1 MAMEFGKLNF
11 AVGFNRTSA
20 FPLDAN
26 SYFESYA
33 AAAAAVKGAAE
44 VGSSD
49 SAYYLGQLIIVN
61 DKTEDASKG
70 IGLYQITG
78 VAGSATLTPF
88 GKATTADELGQQ
100 VTALQGQVTEI
111 NGKLILADATHD
123 GFMSKEGFIKL
134 RDIAE
139 GAQVNV
145 IETVKVNGEALTPA
159 DKAVNIDL
167 GAYATTEA
175 VKAGYVAKVEGKGL
189 STNDYDAAAK
199 AIVDGIEG
207 KVEAVDAKF
216 GNYYNKQEVEEKIAG
231 KKTAYVFINKAD
243 PLFVQA
249 YGKKGSF
256 VVGDNIYFTDKK
268 VNDMWVSAVLETAG
282 TFEGKEGAA
291 ACYYTFENLEVD
303 HPDLSGY
310 ATSESVTKAVAAEA
324 KLREDA
330 DGVLDGKIATK
341 ADATAL
347 ETEKG
352 RINAIEGDYLK
363 AADKTELETA
373 IGLKADSTAL
383 DTEKGRI
390 TALEGKVGTAGEGQ
404 TGTLFEL
411 IAGEASVRKTED
423 DKLAGRI
430 TTLEN
435 AKVKVDDTTIQRAED
450 GTLSVKA
457 VPQTLITGLGGTL
470 LEVLGNKVEKVEGSR
485 LMTED
490 EGTKL
495 AGIAAGAEVNVID
508 SITFNG
514 VAAAPEDSIGNIANK
529 VLNLGELAKLN
540 KVDKAHADKTLI
552 DYIDNS
558 CAIKTV
564 NTDQFTLSAEKKLDL
579 KQVTVDL
586 LANKENVT
594 LVLDGGEAA

>member
-33 AAAAAVKGAAE
+33 AAAAAVRGAAE
-44 VGSSD
+44 VGSAD
-49 SAYYLGQLIIVN
+49 SAYYLGQLIIIN

-78 VAGSATLTPF
+78 VAGNATLTPF

-100 VTALQGQVTEI
+100 VTALQGQITTI
-111 NGKLILADATHD
+111 NGKLILADETHD
-123 GFMSKEGFIKL
+123 GFLSKEGFKKL
-134 RDIAE
+134 KGIAE

-145 IETVKVNGEALTPA
+145 IETVKVNGQALTPT
-159 DKAVNIDL
+159 DKAVNVDL
-167 GAYATTEA
+167 SDYATTEA
-175 VKAGYVAKVEGKGL
+175 VAAGYVAKEPGKGL
-189 STNDYDAAAK
+189 STNDYDATAK
-199 AIVDGIEG
+199 GIVDGITA

-216 GNYYNKQEVEEKIAG
+216 GNYYNKQEVEDKIAG
-231 KKTAYVFINKAD
+231 KKTAYVFVNKTD

-310 ATSESVTKAVAAEA
+310 ATLDELTKEINAESRNRIDTDNA
-324 KLREDA
+324 
-330 DGVLDGKIATK
+330 LDGKIALK

-347 ETEKG
+347 TAAEG
-352 RINAIEGDYLK
+352 RIAAIEHDYLK
-363 AADKTELETA
+363 GKDKTALENA
-373 IGLKADSTAL
+373 IALKADNSAL
-383 DTEKGRI
+383 QTTNLAVE
-390 TALEGKVGTAGEGQ
+390 ALEGKVGTAGTGQ

-411 IAGEASVRKTED
+411 VAGEASTRKSED
-423 DKLAGRI
+423 DKLAARI

-435 AKVKVDDTTIQRAED
+435 AKVAVDDTTIQRAEN

-470 LEVLGNKVEKVEGSR
+470 LEVLGTKVDKVEGSR
-485 LMTED
+485 LMTEE

-508 SITFNG
+508 RVTFNG
-514 VAAAPEDSIGNIANK
+514 VAAPEGTVANK
-529 VLNLGELAKLN
+529 VLNLGELAQLN
-540 KVDKAHADKTLI
+540 KVDKDHADQTLL

-564 NTDQFTLSAEKKLDL
+564 NTDQFTLGADKKLGL

>member
-33 AAAAAVKGAAE
+33 AAAAAVRGAAE
-44 VGSSD
+44 VGSAD
-49 SAYYLGQLIIVN
+49 SAYYLGQLIIIN

-100 VTALQGQVTEI
+100 VTALQGQITTI
-111 NGKLILADATHD
+111 NGKLILADETHD
-123 GFMSKEGFIKL
+123 GFLSKEGFKKL
-134 RDIAE
+134 NGIAA

-145 IETVKVNGEALTPA
+145 IETVKVNGAALVPT

-167 GAYATTEA
+167 GDYATTEA
-175 VKAGYVAKVEGKGL
+175 VAAGYVAKEAGKGL
-189 STNDYDAAAK
+189 STNDYDATAK
-199 AIVDGIEG
+199 GIVDGITA

-216 GNYYNKQEVEEKIAG
+216 GNYYNKQEVEDKIAG
-231 KKTAYVFINKAD
+231 KKTAYVFVNKTD

-256 VVGDNIYFTDKK
+256 VVGDNIYFTEKK

-310 ATSESVTKAVAAEA
+310 ATLDELTREINAET
-324 KLREDA
+324 RNRIDA
-330 DGVLDGKIATK
+330 DNALDGKIALK

-347 ETEKG
+347 TAAEG
-352 RINAIEGDYLK
+352 RITAIEGDYLK
-363 AADKTELETA
+363 GKDKTALENA
-373 IGLKADSTAL
+373 ITLKADNSAL
-383 DTEKGRI
+383 QTTNLAVE
-390 TALEGKVGTAGEGQ
+390 ALEGKVGTAGAGQ

-411 IAGEASVRKTED
+411 VAGEASTRKSED
-423 DKLAGRI
+423 DKLAARI

-435 AKVKVDDTTIQRAED
+435 AKVAVDDTTIQRAEN

-470 LEVLGNKVEKVEGSR
+470 LEVLDTKVDKVEGSR
-485 LMTED
+485 LMTEE

-508 SITFNG
+508 RVTFNG
-514 VAAAPEDSIGNIANK
+514 VAAPEDTVANK
-529 VLNLGELAKLN
+529 VLNLGELAQLN
-540 KVDKAHADKTLI
+540 KVDKDHADQTLL

-564 NTDQFTLSAEKKLDL
+564 NTDQFTLGADKKLGL

>member
-49 SAYYLGQLIIVN
+49 SAYYLGQLIIIN
-61 DKTEDASKG
+61 DKTEDANKG

-100 VTALQGQVTEI
+100 VSALQSQVTEI

-123 GFMSKEGFIKL
+123 GFISKSDFTKL
-134 RDIAE
+134 QGVAQ
-139 GAQVNV
+139 GAQANV
-145 IETVKVNGEALTPA
+145 IESVKVNGQALTPVN
-159 DKAVNIDL
+159 KAVNIDL
-167 GAYATTEA
+167 SAYAKTKD
-175 VKAGYVAKVEGKGL
+175 VQAGYVAKVEGKGL
-189 STNDYDAAAK
+189 STNDYDATAK
-199 AIVDGIEG
+199 GIVDGITA

-216 GNYYNKQEVEEKIAG
+216 DNYYNKQQVEDKIAG
-231 KKTAYVFINKAD
+231 KKTAYVFTNKTD

-268 VNDMWVSAVLETAG
+268 VSDMWVSAVLETAG

-291 ACYYTFENLEVD
+291 ACYYTFANLEVE

-310 ATSESVTKAVAAEA
+310 ATLNELTKEINAEA
-324 KLREDA
+324 RNRIDA
-330 DGVLDGKIATK
+330 DNALEGKVALK

-347 ETEKG
+347 TNAEG
-352 RINAIEGDYLK
+352 RIAAIERDYLK
-363 AADKTELETA
+363 AKDKTALESA
-373 IGLKADSTAL
+373 IALKADNSAL
-383 DTEKGRI
+383 QTTNLAVE
-390 TALEGKVGTAGEGQ
+390 ALQGKVGTAGEGQ

-411 IAGEASVRKTED
+411 VAGEATARKAAD
-423 DKLAGRI
+423 DGLAARVA
-430 TTLEN
+430 TLEG
-435 AKVKVDDTTIQRAED
+435 AKVKVDDTTIQRD
-450 GTLSVKA
+450 SNDVISVKA
-457 VPQTLITGLGGTL
+457 VPQEKVTGLVAAL
-470 LEVLGNKVEKVEGSR
+470 DSKVDKVEGSR

-495 AGIAAGAEVNVID
+495 ASIAAGAQVNVIERVQ
-508 SITFNG
+508 FNG
-514 VAAAPEDSIGNIANK
+514 VAAPEGTVTNK
-529 VLNLGELAKLN
+529 VLNLGELAALN
-540 KVDKAHADKTLI
+540 KVDKAHTDQTLL
-552 DYIDNS
+552 DYIDNI

-564 NTDQFTLSAEKKLDL
+564 NTDQFTLGADKKLGL

-586 LANKENVT
+586 LANKQGTT
-594 LVLDGGEAA
+594 LILDGGEAA

>member
-33 AAAAAVKGAAE
+33 AAAAAVRGAAE
-44 VGSSD
+44 VGSAD
-49 SAYYLGQLIIVN
+49 SAYYLGQLIIIN

-78 VAGSATLTPF
+78 IAGNATLTPF

-100 VTALQGQVTEI
+100 VTALQGQITTI
-111 NGKLILADATHD
+111 NGKLILADETHD
-123 GFMSKEGFIKL
+123 GFLSKEGFKKL
-134 RDIAE
+134 KGIAA

-145 IETVKVNGEALTPA
+145 IETVKVNGQALTPT

-167 GAYATTEA
+167 GDYAKTA
-175 VKAGYVAKVEGKGL
+175 DVAAGYVAKEAGKGL
-189 STNDYDAAAK
+189 STNDYDATAK
-199 AIVDGIEG
+199 GIVDGITA

-216 GNYYNKQEVEEKIAG
+216 GNYYNKQEVEDKIAG
-231 KKTAYVFINKAD
+231 KKTAYVFVNKTD

-256 VVGDNIYFTDKK
+256 VVGDNIYFTEKK

-310 ATSESVTKAVAAEA
+310 ATLDELTKEINAES
-324 KLREDA
+324 RNRIDA
-330 DGVLDGKIATK
+330 DNALDGKIALK
-341 ADATAL
+341 ADTTALTAAEGRIAAIEHDYLKGKDKTAL
-347 ETEKG
+347 ES
-352 RINAIEGDYLK
+352 AI
-363 AADKTELETA
+363 A
-373 IGLKADSTAL
+373 LKADNSAL
-383 DTEKGRI
+383 QTTNLAVE
-390 TALEGKVGTAGEGQ
+390 ALEGKVGTAGAGQ

-411 IAGEASVRKTED
+411 VAGEASTRKSED
-423 DKLAGRI
+423 DKLAARI

-435 AKVKVDDTTIQRAED
+435 AKVAVDDTTIQRAEN

-470 LEVLGNKVEKVEGSR
+470 LEVLGSKVDKVEGSR
-485 LMTED
+485 LMTEE

-508 SITFNG
+508 RVTFNG
-514 VAAAPEDSIGNIANK
+514 VAAPEGTVANK
-529 VLNLGELAKLN
+529 VLNLGELAQLN
-540 KVDKAHADKTLI
+540 KVDKAHTDQTLL

-564 NTDQFTLSAEKKLDL
+564 NTDQFTLGADKKLGL

>member
-33 AAAAAVKGAAE
+33 AAEAAVRGAAE

-49 SAYYLGQLIIVN
+49 SAYYLGQLIIIN
-61 DKTEDASKG
+61 DKTADASKG

-88 GKATTADELGQQ
+88 GRATTADELGQQ
-100 VTALQGQVTEI
+100 VTALQGQITTI
-111 NGKLILADATHD
+111 NGKLILADETHD
-123 GFMSKEGFIKL
+123 GFLSKEGFKKL
-134 RDIAE
+134 KGIAA

-145 IETVKVNGEALTPA
+145 IETVKVNGQALTPT
-159 DKAVNIDL
+159 DKAVNVDL
-167 GAYATTEA
+167 SKYATTAA
-175 VKAGYVAKVEGKGL
+175 VAAGYVAKEAGKGL
-189 STNDYDAAAK
+189 STNDYDATAK
-199 AIVDGIEG
+199 GIVDGITA

-216 GNYYNKQEVEEKIAG
+216 GNYYNKQEVEDKIAG
-231 KKTAYVFINKAD
+231 KKTAYVFTNKTD

-291 ACYYTFENLEVD
+291 TCYYTFANLEVD

-310 ATSESVTKAVAAEA
+310 ATLDELTTEINAE
-324 KLREDA
+324 KRNRIDA
-330 DGVLDGKIATK
+330 DNALEGKVALK

-347 ETEKG
+347 TAAEG
-352 RINAIEGDYLK
+352 RIAVIEGDYLK
-363 AADKTELETA
+363 AADKTALQNA
-373 IGLKADSTAL
+373 IALKADNSAL
-383 DTEKGRI
+383 QTTNLAVE
-390 TALEGKVGTAGEGQ
+390 ALEGKVGTAGAGQ

-411 IAGEASVRKTED
+411 VAGEASTRKSED
-423 DKLAGRI
+423 DKLAARI
-430 TTLEN
+430 TTLEG
-435 AKVKVDDTTIQRAED
+435 AKVKVDDITIRRD
-450 GTLSVKA
+450 SNDVISVKA
-457 VPQTLITGLGGTL
+457 VPQGLITGLGSGTL
-470 LEVLGNKVEKVEGSR
+470 LDALDLKVDKVEGSR
-485 LMTED
+485 LMTDD

-508 SITFNG
+508 SVTFNG
-514 VAAAPEDSIGNIANK
+514 VAAPEGTVANK
-529 VLNLGELAKLN
+529 VLNLGNLAQLN
-540 KVDKAHADKTLI
+540 KVDKAHADQTLI

-564 NTDQFTLSAEKKLDL
+564 NTDQFTLGADKKLGL

>member
-49 SAYYLGQLIIVN
+49 SAYYLGQLIIIN
-61 DKTEDASKG
+61 DKTEDANKG

-78 VAGSATLTPF
+78 VAGAATLTPF

-100 VTALQGQVTEI
+100 VSALQSQVTEI
-111 NGKLILADATHD
+111 NGKLILADAAHD
-123 GFMSKEGFIKL
+123 GFISKGDFTKL
-134 RDIAE
+134 QSVAQ
-139 GAQVNV
+139 GAQANV
-145 IETVKVNGEALTPA
+145 IESVKVNGQALTPVN
-159 DKAVNIDL
+159 KAVNIDL
-167 GAYATTEA
+167 SAYAKSKD
-175 VKAGYVAKVEGKGL
+175 VQAGYVAKVEGKGL
-189 STNDYDAAAK
+189 STNDYDATAK
-199 AIVDGIEG
+199 GIVDGITA

-216 GNYYNKQEVEEKIAG
+216 DNYYNKQQVEDKIAG
-231 KKTAYVFINKAD
+231 KKTAYVFTNKTD

-291 ACYYTFENLEVD
+291 ACYYTFANLEVD

-310 ATSESVTKAVAAEA
+310 ATLDELTKEINAE
-324 KLREDA
+324 KRSRIDA
-330 DGVLDGKIATK
+330 DNALEDKVALK
-341 ADATAL
+341 ADASAL
-347 ETEKG
+347 NAAEK
-352 RINAIEGDYLK
+352 RIAVIEKDYLK
-363 AADKTELETA
+363 TADKTDLESA
-373 IGLKADSTAL
+373 IALKADNSAL
-383 DTEKGRI
+383 QTTNLAVE
-390 TALEGKVGTAGEGQ
+390 ALEGKVGTAGEGQ

-411 IAGEASVRKTED
+411 IAGEATARKAAD
-423 DKLAGRI
+423 DGLAARVA
-430 TTLEN
+430 TLEG
-435 AKVKVDDTTIQRAED
+435 AKVKVDDTTIQRD
-450 GTLSVKA
+450 SNDIISVKA
-457 VPQTLITGLGGTL
+457 VPQEKVTGLVAAL
-470 LEVLGNKVEKVEGSR
+470 DSKVDKVEGSR

-495 AGIAAGAEVNVID
+495 AGIAAGAQVNVIERVQ
-508 SITFNG
+508 FNG
-514 VAAAPEDSIGNIANK
+514 VAAPEGTVTNK
-529 VLNLGELAKLN
+529 VLNLGELAGLN
-540 KVDKAHADKTLI
+540 KVDKAHADQTLL
-552 DYIDNS
+552 DYIDNI

-564 NTDQFTLSAEKKLDL
+564 NTDQFTLGADKKLGL

-586 LANKENVT
+586 LANKQGTT
-594 LVLDGGEAA
+594 LILDGGEAA

>member
-61 DKTEDASKG
+61 DKTEDANKG

-78 VAGSATLTPF
+78 IAGNATLTPF

-100 VTALQGQVTEI
+100 VTVLQGQVTEI

-123 GFMSKEGFIKL
+123 GFMSKEGFTKL
-134 RDIAE
+134 EGIAE

-167 GAYATTEA
+167 GAYATSEA
-175 VKAGYVAKVEGKGL
+175 VKTGYVAKVEGKGL

-216 GNYYNKQEVEEKIAG
+216 AGYYNKQEVEEKIAG

-303 HPDLSGY
+303 HLDLSGY
-310 ATSESVTKAVAAEA
+310 ATSESVTKAVAVEA

-330 DGVLDGKIATK
+330 DNALDGKIALK
-341 ADATAL
+341 ADASAL
-347 ETEKG
+347 EVEKG
-352 RINAIEGDYLK
+352 RIDVIEGDYLK
-363 AADKTELETA
+363 AADKTALEDA
-373 IGLKADSTAL
+373 IALKADKTAL

-411 IAGEASVRKTED
+411 VAGEVSARKAED

-435 AKVKVDDTTIQRAED
+435 AKVLVDDTTIQRAED
-450 GTLSVKA
+450 GTLSVKEIGQDK
-457 VPQTLITGLGGTL
+457 VTGLVAAL
-470 LEVLGNKVEKVEGSR
+470 DSKVEKVTGSR

-495 AGIAAGAEVNVID
+495 AGIAAGAEVNVIE
-508 SITFNG
+508 SVQFG
-514 VAAAPEDSIGNIANK
+514 GMAAPEGTIANK
-529 VLNLGELAKLN
+529 VLNLGALANLD
-540 KVDKAHADKTLI
+540 KVDKTHADQTLI

-564 NTDQFTLSAEKKLDL
+564 NTNQFTLSAEKKLGL

>member
-33 AAAAAVKGAAE
+33 AAEVAVRGAAE

-49 SAYYLGQLIIVN
+49 SAYYLGQLIIIN
-61 DKTEDASKG
+61 DKTADASKG

-100 VTALQGQVTEI
+100 VTALQGQITTI
-111 NGKLILADATHD
+111 NGKLILADETHD
-123 GFMSKEGFIKL
+123 GFLSKEGFKKL
-134 RDIAE
+134 KGIAE

-145 IETVKVNGEALTPA
+145 IETVKVNGQVLTPT

-175 VKAGYVAKVEGKGL
+175 VAASYVAKEEGKGL
-189 STNDYDAAAK
+189 STNDYDATAK
-199 AIVDGIEG
+199 GIVDGITA

-216 GNYYNKQEVEEKIAG
+216 GNYYNKQEVEDKIAG
-231 KKTAYVFINKAD
+231 KKTAYVFVNKAD

-256 VVGDNIYFTDKK
+256 IIGDNIYFTDKK

-303 HPDLSGY
+303 HPDLTGY
-310 ATSESVTKAVAAEA
+310 ATTESVTKAIAAEA

-330 DGVLDGKIATK
+330 DTALEGKVALK

-347 ETEKG
+347 TAAEG
-352 RINAIEGDYLK
+352 RIAVIEGDYLK
-363 AADKTELETA
+363 AADKTALQNA
-373 IGLKADSTAL
+373 IALKADNSAL
-383 DTEKGRI
+383 QTTNLAVE
-390 TALEGKVGTAGEGQ
+390 ALEGKVGTAGAGQ

-411 IAGEASVRKTED
+411 VAGEASTRKAED
-423 DKLAGRI
+423 DKLAARI

-435 AKVKVDDTTIQRAED
+435 AKVAVDDTTIQRAEN

-457 VPQTLITGLGGTL
+457 VPQNLITGLGGTL
-470 LEVLGNKVEKVEGSR
+470 LEVLGSKVDKVEGSR

-508 SITFNG
+508 SVTFNG
-514 VAAAPEDSIGNIANK
+514 VAAPEGTVANK

-540 KVDKAHADKTLI
+540 KVDKDHADQTLI

-564 NTDQFTLSAEKKLDL
+564 NTDQFTLSAEKKLGL

>member
-33 AAAAAVKGAAE
+33 AAATAVKGAAE

-49 SAYYLGQLIIVN
+49 SAYYLGQLIIIN
-61 DKTEDASKG
+61 DKTEDANKG

-100 VTALQGQVTEI
+100 VSALQSQVTEI
-111 NGKLILADATHD
+111 NGKLILADAAHD
-123 GFMSKEGFIKL
+123 GFISKGDFTKL
-134 RDIAE
+134 QGIAA
-139 GAQVNV
+139 GAQANV
-145 IETVKVNGEALTPA
+145 IESVKVNGQALTPVN
-159 DKAVNIDL
+159 KAVNIDL
-167 GAYATTEA
+167 SPYATSAA
-175 VKAGYVAKVEGKGL
+175 VQAGYVAKVEGKGL
-189 STNDYDAAAK
+189 STNDYDDTAK
-199 AIVDGIEG
+199 GIVDGITA

-216 GNYYNKQEVEEKIAG
+216 DNYYNKQQVEDKIAG
-231 KKTAYVFINKAD
+231 KKTAYVFTNKND

-268 VNDMWVSAVLETAG
+268 VSDMWVSAVLETAG

-291 ACYYTFENLEVD
+291 ACYYTFANLEVE

-310 ATSESVTKAVAAEA
+310 ATINELTREINAE
-324 KLREDA
+324 KRSRIDA
-330 DGVLDGKIATK
+330 DNALEGKVALK

-347 ETEKG
+347 TAAEG
-352 RINAIEGDYLK
+352 RIATIEKDYLK
-363 AADKTELETA
+363 NADKTALQDA
-373 IGLKADSTAL
+373 IALKADNSAL
-383 DTEKGRI
+383 QTTNLAVE
-390 TALEGKVGTAGEGQ
+390 ALKDKVGTAGEGQ

-411 IAGEASVRKTED
+411 VAGEASTRKSED
-423 DKLAGRI
+423 DKLAARI

-435 AKVKVDDTTIQRAED
+435 AKVAVDDTTIQRAEN

-470 LEVLGNKVEKVEGSR
+470 LEVLGTKVDKVEGSR
-485 LMTED
+485 LMTD
-490 EGTKL
+490 TEGTKL

-508 SITFNG
+508 RVTFNG
-514 VAAAPEDSIGNIANK
+514 VAAPEGTVANK
-529 VLNLGELAKLN
+529 VLNLGNLAQLN
-540 KVDKAHADKTLI
+540 KVDKAHADQTLI

-564 NTDQFTLSAEKKLDL
+564 NTDQFTLGADKKLGL

-586 LANKENVT
+586 LANKKDVT

>member
-49 SAYYLGQLIIVN
+49 SAYYLGQLIIIN
-61 DKTEDASKG
+61 DKTEDANKG

-100 VTALQGQVTEI
+100 VSALQSQVTEI
-111 NGKLILADATHD
+111 NGKLILADAAHD
-123 GFMSKEGFIKL
+123 GFISKSDFTKL
-134 RDIAE
+134 QGIAQ
-139 GAQVNV
+139 GAQANV
-145 IETVKVNGEALTPA
+145 IESVKVNGQALTPV

-167 GAYATTEA
+167 SAYAKSKD
-175 VKAGYVAKVEGKGL
+175 VQAGYVAKVEGKGL
-189 STNDYDAAAK
+189 STNDYDATAK
-199 AIVDGIEG
+199 GIVDGITA

-216 GNYYNKQEVEEKIAG
+216 DNYYNKQQVEDKIAG
-231 KKTAYVFINKAD
+231 KKTAYVFTNKTD

-291 ACYYTFENLEVD
+291 ACYYTFANLEVE

-310 ATSESVTKAVAAEA
+310 ATLNELTKEINAEA
-324 KLREDA
+324 RNRIDA
-330 DGVLDGKIATK
+330 DNALEGKVALK

-347 ETEKG
+347 TAAEK
-352 RINAIEGDYLK
+352 RIAVIEKDYLK
-363 AADKTELETA
+363 AKDKTALESA
-373 IGLKADSTAL
+373 IALKADNSAL
-383 DTEKGRI
+383 QTTNLAVE
-390 TALEGKVGTAGEGQ
+390 ALQGKVGTAGEGQ

-411 IAGEASVRKTED
+411 IAGEATARKAAD
-423 DKLAGRI
+423 DGLAARVA
-430 TTLEN
+430 TLEG
-435 AKVKVDDTTIQRAED
+435 AKVKVDDTTIQRD
-450 GTLSVKA
+450 SNDVISVKA
-457 VPQTLITGLGGTL
+457 VPQEKVTGLVAAL
-470 LEVLGNKVEKVEGSR
+470 DSKVDKVEGSR
-485 LMTED
+485 LMTEE

-495 AGIAAGAEVNVID
+495 AGIAAGAQVNVIERVQ
-508 SITFNG
+508 FNG
-514 VAAAPEDSIGNIANK
+514 VAAPEGTVTNK
-529 VLNLGELAKLN
+529 VLNLGELAGLN
-540 KVDKAHADKTLI
+540 KVDKAHADQTLL
-552 DYIDNS
+552 DYIDNI

-564 NTDQFTLSAEKKLDL
+564 NTDQFTLGADKKLGL

-586 LANKENVT
+586 LANKQGTT
-594 LVLDGGEAA
+594 LILDGGEAA

>member
-33 AAAAAVKGAAE
+33 AAEAAVRGAAE

-49 SAYYLGQLIIVN
+49 SAYYLGQLIIIN
-61 DKTEDASKG
+61 DKTADASKG

-100 VTALQGQVTEI
+100 VTALQGQITTI
-111 NGKLILADATHD
+111 NGKLILADETHD
-123 GFMSKEGFIKL
+123 GFLSKEGFKKL
-134 RDIAE
+134 KGIAA

-145 IETVKVNGEALTPA
+145 IETVKVNGQALTPT

-167 GAYATTEA
+167 GDYATTAA
-175 VKAGYVAKVEGKGL
+175 VAAGYVAKEAGKGL
-189 STNDYDAAAK
+189 STNDYDATAK
-199 AIVDGIEG
+199 GIVDGITA

-216 GNYYNKQEVEEKIAG
+216 GNYYNTQQVEDKIAG
-231 KKTAYVFINKAD
+231 KKTAYVFANKTD

-268 VNDMWVSAVLETAG
+268 VNDMWVAAVLETAG

-310 ATSESVTKAVAAEA
+310 ATLDELTTEINAE
-324 KLREDA
+324 KRSRIDA
-330 DGVLDGKIATK
+330 DNALEGKVALK

-347 ETEKG
+347 TAAEG
-352 RINAIEGDYLK
+352 RIAVIEGDYLK
-363 AADKTELETA
+363 AADKTALQNA
-373 IGLKADSTAL
+373 IALKADNSAL
-383 DTEKGRI
+383 QTTNLAVE
-390 TALEGKVGTAGEGQ
+390 ALEGKVGTAGEGQ

-411 IAGEASVRKTED
+411 VAGEASTRKAED
-423 DKLAGRI
+423 DKLAARV
-430 TTLEN
+430 TTLEG
-435 AKVKVDDTTIQRAED
+435 AKVKVDDITIRRD
-450 GTLSVKA
+450 SNDVISVKA
-457 VPQTLITGLGGTL
+457 VPQEKVTGLVAAL
-470 LEVLGNKVEKVEGSR
+470 DSKVDKVEGSR
-485 LMTED
+485 LMTEE

-495 AGIAAGAEVNVID
+495 AGIAAGAQVNVIERVQ
-508 SITFNG
+508 FNG
-514 VAAAPEDSIGNIANK
+514 VAAPEGTVVNK
-529 VLNLGELAKLN
+529 VLNLGELAGLN
-540 KVDKAHADKTLI
+540 KVDKAHADQTLL
-552 DYIDNS
+552 DYIDNI

-564 NTDQFTLSAEKKLDL
+564 NTDQFTLGADKKLSL

-586 LANKENVT
+586 LANKQGTT
-594 LVLDGGEAA
+594 LILDGGEAA

>member
-33 AAAAAVKGAAE
+33 AAEAAVRGAAE

-49 SAYYLGQLIIVN
+49 SAYYLGQLIIIN
-61 DKTEDASKG
+61 DKTADASKG

-100 VTALQGQVTEI
+100 VTALQGQITTI
-111 NGKLILADATHD
+111 NGKLILANETHD
-123 GFMSKEGFIKL
+123 GFLSKEGFKKL
-134 RDIAE
+134 KGIAA

-145 IETVKVNGEALTPA
+145 IETVKVNGQALTPT

-175 VKAGYVAKVEGKGL
+175 VAAGYVAKEAGKGL
-189 STNDYDAAAK
+189 STNDYDATAK
-199 AIVDGIEG
+199 GIVDGITA

-216 GNYYNKQEVEEKIAG
+216 GNYYNKQEVEDKIAG
-231 KKTAYVFINKAD
+231 KKTAYVFVNKAD

-310 ATSESVTKAVAAEA
+310 ATLDELTKEINAET
-324 KLREDA
+324 RNRIDA
-330 DGVLDGKIATK
+330 DNALDGKIALK

-347 ETEKG
+347 TAAEG
-352 RINAIEGDYLK
+352 RITAIEGDYLK
-363 AADKTELETA
+363 GKDKTALESA
-373 IGLKADSTAL
+373 IALKADNSAL
-383 DTEKGRI
+383 QTTNLAVE
-390 TALEGKVGTAGEGQ
+390 ALQGKVGTAGAGQ

-411 IAGEASVRKTED
+411 VAGEASTRKSED
-423 DKLAGRI
+423 DKLAARI

-435 AKVKVDDTTIQRAED
+435 AKVAVDDTTIQRAEN

-470 LEVLGNKVEKVEGSR
+470 LEVLGNKVDKVEGSR
-485 LMTED
+485 LMTEE

-508 SITFNG
+508 RVTFNG
-514 VAAAPEDSIGNIANK
+514 MAAPEGTVANK
-529 VLNLGELAKLN
+529 VLNLGELAQLN
-540 KVDKAHADKTLI
+540 KVGKANADQTLLN
-552 DYIDNS
+552 YIDNS

-564 NTDQFTLSAEKKLDL
+564 NTDQFTLGADKKLGL

>member
-33 AAAAAVKGAAE
+33 AAEAAVRGAAE

-49 SAYYLGQLIIVN
+49 SAYYLGQLIIIN
-61 DKTEDASKG
+61 DKTADASKG

-100 VTALQGQVTEI
+100 VTALQGQITTI
-111 NGKLILADATHD
+111 NGKLILANETHD
-123 GFMSKEGFIKL
+123 GFLSKEGFKKL
-134 RDIAE
+134 KGIAA

-145 IETVKVNGEALTPA
+145 IETVKVNGAALVPT

-175 VKAGYVAKVEGKGL
+175 VAAGYVAKEAGKGL
-189 STNDYDAAAK
+189 STNDYDATAK
-199 AIVDGIEG
+199 GIVDGITA

-216 GNYYNKQEVEEKIAG
+216 GNYYNKQEVEDKIAG
-231 KKTAYVFINKAD
+231 KKTAYVFVNKAD

-310 ATSESVTKAVAAEA
+310 ATLDELTKEINAET
-324 KLREDA
+324 RNRIDA
-330 DGVLDGKIATK
+330 DNALDGKIALK

-347 ETEKG
+347 TAAEG
-352 RINAIEGDYLK
+352 RITAIEGDYLK
-363 AADKTELETA
+363 GKDKTALESA
-373 IGLKADSTAL
+373 IALKADNSAL
-383 DTEKGRI
+383 QTTNLAVE
-390 TALEGKVGTAGEGQ
+390 ALQGKVGTAGAGQ

-411 IAGEASVRKTED
+411 VAGEASTRKSED
-423 DKLAGRI
+423 DKLAARI

-435 AKVKVDDTTIQRAED
+435 AKVAVDDTTIQRAEN

-470 LEVLGNKVEKVEGSR
+470 LEVLGNKVDKVEGSR
-485 LMTED
+485 LMTEE

-508 SITFNG
+508 RVTFNG
-514 VAAAPEDSIGNIANK
+514 MAAPEGTVANK
-529 VLNLGELAKLN
+529 VLNLGELAQLN
-540 KVDKAHADKTLI
+540 KVGKANADQTLL

-564 NTDQFTLSAEKKLDL
+564 NTDQFTLGADKKLGL

>member
-33 AAAAAVKGAAE
+33 AAEAAVRGAAE

-49 SAYYLGQLIIVN
+49 SAYYLGQLIIIN
-61 DKTEDASKG
+61 DKTADASKG

-100 VTALQGQVTEI
+100 VTALQGQITTI
-111 NGKLILADATHD
+111 NGKLILANETHD
-123 GFMSKEGFIKL
+123 GFLSKEGFKKL
-134 RDIAE
+134 KGIAA

-145 IETVKVNGEALTPA
+145 IETVKVNGAALVPT

-175 VKAGYVAKVEGKGL
+175 VAAGYVAKEAGKGL
-189 STNDYDAAAK
+189 STNDYDATAK
-199 AIVDGIEG
+199 GIVDGITA

-216 GNYYNKQEVEEKIAG
+216 GNYYNKQEVEDKIAG
-231 KKTAYVFINKAD
+231 KKTAYVFVNKAD

-310 ATSESVTKAVAAEA
+310 ATLDELTKEINAET
-324 KLREDA
+324 RNRIDA
-330 DGVLDGKIATK
+330 DNALDGKIALK

-347 ETEKG
+347 TAAEG
-352 RINAIEGDYLK
+352 RITAIEGDYLK
-363 AADKTELETA
+363 GKDKTALESA
-373 IGLKADSTAL
+373 IALKADNSAL
-383 DTEKGRI
+383 QTTNLAVE
-390 TALEGKVGTAGEGQ
+390 ALQGKVGTAGAGQ

-411 IAGEASVRKTED
+411 VAGEASTRKSED
-423 DKLAGRI
+423 DKLAARI

-435 AKVKVDDTTIQRAED
+435 AKVAVDDTTIQRAEN

-470 LEVLGNKVEKVEGSR
+470 LEVLGNKVDKVEGSR
-485 LMTED
+485 LMTEE

-508 SITFNG
+508 RVTFNG
-514 VAAAPEDSIGNIANK
+514 MAAPEDTVANK
-529 VLNLGELAKLN
+529 VLNLGELAQLN
-540 KVDKAHADKTLI
+540 KVGKANADQTLI

-564 NTDQFTLSAEKKLDL
+564 NTDQFTLGADKKLGL

>member
-49 SAYYLGQLIIVN
+49 SAYYLGQLIIIN
-61 DKTEDASKG
+61 DKTEDANKG

-78 VAGSATLTPF
+78 VAGAATLTPF

-100 VTALQGQVTEI
+100 VSALQSQVTEI
-111 NGKLILADATHD
+111 NGKLILADAAHD
-123 GFMSKEGFIKL
+123 GFISKSDFTKL
-134 RDIAE
+134 QGIAA
-139 GAQVNV
+139 GAQANV
-145 IETVKVNGEALTPA
+145 IESVKVNGQALTPVN
-159 DKAVNIDL
+159 KAVNIDL
-167 GAYATTEA
+167 SPYATSAA
-175 VKAGYVAKVEGKGL
+175 VQAGYVAKVEGKGL
-189 STNDYDAAAK
+189 STNDYDATAK
-199 AIVDGIEG
+199 GIVDGITA

-216 GNYYNKQEVEEKIAG
+216 DNYYNKQQVEDKIAG
-231 KKTAYVFINKAD
+231 KKTAYVFTNKND

-268 VNDMWVSAVLETAG
+268 VSDMWVSAVLETAG

-291 ACYYTFENLEVD
+291 ACYYTFANLEVE

-310 ATSESVTKAVAAEA
+310 ATLNELTREINAE
-324 KLREDA
+324 KRSRIDA
-330 DGVLDGKIATK
+330 DNALDDKVALK

-347 ETEKG
+347 NAAEK
-352 RINAIEGDYLK
+352 RIAVIEKDYLK
-363 AADKTELETA
+363 AADKTDLESA
-373 IGLKADSTAL
+373 IALKADNSAL
-383 DTEKGRI
+383 QTTNLAVE
-390 TALEGKVGTAGEGQ
+390 ALKDKVGTAGEGQ

-411 IAGEASVRKTED
+411 VAGEATARKAAD
-423 DKLAGRI
+423 DGLAARI
-430 TTLEN
+430 TTLEG
-435 AKVKVDDTTIQRAED
+435 AKVKVDDTTIQRD
-450 GTLSVKA
+450 SNDVISVKA
-457 VPQTLITGLGGTL
+457 VPQEKVTGLVAAL
-470 LEVLGNKVEKVEGSR
+470 DSKVDKVEGSR
-485 LMTED
+485 LMTEE

-495 AGIAAGAEVNVID
+495 AGIAAGAQVNVIERVQ
-508 SITFNG
+508 FNG
-514 VAAAPEDSIGNIANK
+514 VAAPEGTVTNK
-529 VLNLGELAKLN
+529 VLNLGELAGLN
-540 KVDKAHADKTLI
+540 KVDKAHADQTLL
-552 DYIDNS
+552 DYIDNI

-564 NTDQFTLSAEKKLDL
+564 NTDQFTLGADKKLGL

-586 LANKENVT
+586 LANKQGTT
-594 LVLDGGEAA
+594 LILDGGEAA

>member
-33 AAAAAVKGAAE
+33 AAEAAVRGAAE

-49 SAYYLGQLIIVN
+49 SAYYLGQLIIIN
-61 DKTEDASKG
+61 DKTADASKG

-100 VTALQGQVTEI
+100 VTALQGQITTI
-111 NGKLILADATHD
+111 NGKLILANETHD
-123 GFMSKEGFIKL
+123 GFLSKEGFKKL
-134 RDIAE
+134 KGIAA

-145 IETVKVNGEALTPA
+145 IETVKVNGAALVPT

-175 VKAGYVAKVEGKGL
+175 VAAHYVAKEAGKGL
-189 STNDYDAAAK
+189 STNDYDANAK
-199 AIVDGIEG
+199 GIVDGITA

-216 GNYYNKQEVEEKIAG
+216 GNYYNKQEVEDKIAG
-231 KKTAYVFINKAD
+231 KKTAYVFVNKAD

-310 ATSESVTKAVAAEA
+310 ATLDELTKEINAET
-324 KLREDA
+324 RNRIDA
-330 DGVLDGKIATK
+330 DNALDGKIALK

-347 ETEKG
+347 TAAEG
-352 RINAIEGDYLK
+352 RITAIEGDYLK
-363 AADKTELETA
+363 GKDKTALESA
-373 IGLKADSTAL
+373 IALKADNSAL
-383 DTEKGRI
+383 QTTNLAVE
-390 TALEGKVGTAGEGQ
+390 ALQGKVGTAGAGQ

-411 IAGEASVRKTED
+411 VAGEASTRKSED
-423 DKLAGRI
+423 DKLAARI

-435 AKVKVDDTTIQRAED
+435 AKVAVDDTTIQRAEN

-470 LEVLGNKVEKVEGSR
+470 LEVLGNKVDKVEGSR
-485 LMTED
+485 LMTEE

-508 SITFNG
+508 RVTFNG
-514 VAAAPEDSIGNIANK
+514 MAASEGTVANK

-540 KVDKAHADKTLI
+540 KVDKDHADQTLI
-552 DYIDNS
+552 NYIDNS

-564 NTDQFTLSAEKKLDL
+564 NTDQFTLGADKKLGL

>member
-33 AAAAAVKGAAE
+33 AAEAAVRGAAE

-49 SAYYLGQLIIVN
+49 SAYYLGQLIIIN

-100 VTALQGQVTEI
+100 VTALQGQITTI
-111 NGKLILADATHD
+111 NGKLILADETHD
-123 GFMSKEGFIKL
+123 GFLSKEGFKKL
-134 RDIAE
+134 KGIAA

-145 IETVKVNGEALTPA
+145 IETVKVNGAALTPT

-167 GAYATTEA
+167 GAYATTA
-175 VKAGYVAKVEGKGL
+175 DVAAGYVAKEAGKGL
-189 STNDYDAAAK
+189 STNDYDATAK
-199 AIVDGIEG
+199 GIVDGITA

-216 GNYYNKQEVEEKIAG
+216 GNYYNKQQVEDKIAG
-231 KKTAYVFINKAD
+231 KKTAYVFVNKAD

-256 VVGDNIYFTDKK
+256 VIGDNIYFTDKK

-310 ATSESVTKAVAAEA
+310 ATLDELTKEINAES
-324 KLREDA
+324 RNRIDA
-330 DGVLDGKIATK
+330 DNALEGKVALK

-347 ETEKG
+347 AAAEG
-352 RINAIEGDYLK
+352 RIAVIEGDYLK
-363 AADKTELETA
+363 AADKTALQNA
-373 IGLKADSTAL
+373 IALKADNSAL
-383 DTEKGRI
+383 QTTNLAVE
-390 TALEGKVGTAGEGQ
+390 ALEGKVGTAGAGQ

-411 IAGEASVRKTED
+411 VAGEASTRKSED
-423 DKLAGRI
+423 DKLAARI

-435 AKVKVDDTTIQRAED
+435 AKVAVDDTTIQRAEN

-470 LEVLGNKVEKVEGSR
+470 LEVLGSKVDKVEGSR
-485 LMTED
+485 LMTEE

-495 AGIAAGAEVNVID
+495 AGIAEGAEVNVID
-508 SITFNG
+508 RVTFNG
-514 VAAAPEDSIGNIANK
+514 VAAEEGTVANK

-540 KVDKAHADKTLI
+540 KVGKDHADQTLI

-564 NTDQFTLSAEKKLDL
+564 NTDQFTLSADKKLDL

-586 LANKENVT
+586 LANKKDVT

>member
-33 AAAAAVKGAAE
+33 AAEAAVRGAAE

-49 SAYYLGQLIIVN
+49 SAYYFGQLIIIN
-61 DKTEDASKG
+61 DKTADASKG

-100 VTALQGQVTEI
+100 VTALQGQITTI
-111 NGKLILADATHD
+111 NGKLILANETHD
-123 GFMSKEGFIKL
+123 GFLSKEGFKKL
-134 RDIAE
+134 KGIAE

-145 IETVKVNGEALTPA
+145 IETVKVNGAALTPT

-175 VKAGYVAKVEGKGL
+175 VAAHYVAKEAGKGL
-189 STNDYDAAAK
+189 STNDYDANAK
-199 AIVDGIEG
+199 GIVDGITA

-216 GNYYNKQEVEEKIAG
+216 GNYYNKQEVEDKIAG
-231 KKTAYVFINKAD
+231 KKTAYVFVNKTD

-256 VVGDNIYFTDKK
+256 VVGDNIYFTEKK

-310 ATSESVTKAVAAEA
+310 ATLDELTKEINAET
-324 KLREDA
+324 RNRIDA
-330 DGVLDGKIATK
+330 DNALDGKIALK

-347 ETEKG
+347 TAAEG
-352 RINAIEGDYLK
+352 RITAIEGDYLK
-363 AADKTELETA
+363 GKDKTALESA
-373 IGLKADSTAL
+373 IALKADNSAL
-383 DTEKGRI
+383 QTTNLAVE
-390 TALEGKVGTAGEGQ
+390 ALQGKVGTAGAGQ

-411 IAGEASVRKTED
+411 VAGEASTRKSED
-423 DKLAGRI
+423 DKLAARI

-435 AKVKVDDTTIQRAED
+435 AKVAVDDTTIQRAEN

-470 LEVLGNKVEKVEGSR
+470 LEVLGNKVDKVEGSR
-485 LMTED
+485 LMTEE

-508 SITFNG
+508 RVTFNG
-514 VAAAPEDSIGNIANK
+514 MAAPEGTVANK
-529 VLNLGELAKLN
+529 VLNLGELAQLN
-540 KVDKAHADKTLI
+540 KVGKANADQTLI

-564 NTDQFTLSAEKKLDL
+564 NTDQFTLGADKKLGL

>member
-33 AAAAAVKGAAE
+33 AAAAAVRGAAE

-49 SAYYLGQLIIVN
+49 SAYYLGQLIIIN
-61 DKTEDASKG
+61 DKTEDANKG

-78 VAGSATLTPF
+78 VAGAATLTPF

-100 VTALQGQVTEI
+100 VSALQSQVTEI
-111 NGKLILADATHD
+111 NGKLILADAAHD
-123 GFMSKEGFIKL
+123 GFISKGDFTKL
-134 RDIAE
+134 QGIAQ
-139 GAQVNV
+139 GAQANV
-145 IETVKVNGEALTPA
+145 IESVKVNGQALTPVN
-159 DKAVNIDL
+159 KAVNIDL
-167 GAYATTEA
+167 SAYAKSKD
-175 VKAGYVAKVEGKGL
+175 VQAGYVAKVEGKGL
-189 STNDYDAAAK
+189 STNDYDATAK
-199 AIVDGIEG
+199 GIVDGITA

-216 GNYYNKQEVEEKIAG
+216 DNYYNKQQVEDKIAG
-231 KKTAYVFINKAD
+231 KKTAYVFTNKTD

-291 ACYYTFENLEVD
+291 ACYYTFANLEVE

-310 ATSESVTKAVAAEA
+310 ATLDELTKEINAE
-324 KLREDA
+324 KRNRIDA
-330 DGVLDGKIATK
+330 DNALDDKVALK

-347 ETEKG
+347 NAAEK
-352 RINAIEGDYLK
+352 RIGVIERDYLK
-363 AADKTELETA
+363 SADKTDLESA
-373 IGLKADSTAL
+373 IALKADNSAL
-383 DTEKGRI
+383 QTTNLAVE
-390 TALEGKVGTAGEGQ
+390 ALQGKVGTAGEGQ

-411 IAGEASVRKTED
+411 IAGETTARKAAD
-423 DKLAGRI
+423 DGLAARVA
-430 TTLEN
+430 TLEG
-435 AKVKVDDTTIQRAED
+435 AKVKVDDTTIQRD
-450 GTLSVKA
+450 SNDVISVKA
-457 VPQTLITGLGGTL
+457 VPQEKVTGLVAAL
-470 LEVLGNKVEKVEGSR
+470 DSKVDKVEGSR
-485 LMTED
+485 LMTEA

-495 AGIAAGAEVNVID
+495 AGIAAGAQVNVIERVQ
-508 SITFNG
+508 FNG
-514 VAAAPEDSIGNIANK
+514 VAAPEGTVTNK
-529 VLNLGELAKLN
+529 VLNLGELAGLN
-540 KVDKAHADKTLI
+540 KVDKAHADQTLL
-552 DYIDNS
+552 DYIDNI

-564 NTDQFTLSAEKKLDL
+564 NTDQFTLGADKKLGL

-586 LANKENVT
+586 LANKQGTT
-594 LVLDGGEAA
+594 LILDGGEAA

>member
-33 AAAAAVKGAAE
+33 AAEAAVKGAAE

-61 DKTEDASKG
+61 DKTADASKG
-70 IGLYQITG
+70 VGLYQITG
-78 VAGSATLTPF
+78 VAGNATLTQF
-88 GKATTADELGQQ
+88 GKATSADELGEQ

-123 GFMSKEGFIKL
+123 GFMSKEHFAKVEG
-134 RDIAE
+134 IAE

-167 GAYATTEA
+167 SAYATSEA

-189 STNDYDAAAK
+189 STNDYDATAK
-199 AIVDGIEG
+199 GIVDGITA

-216 GNYYNKQEVEEKIAG
+216 DGYYNKQEVEEKIAG

-310 ATSESVTKAVAAEA
+310 ATTAAVTEEINAEK
-324 KLREDA
+324 KLRIDA
-330 DGVLDGKIATK
+330 DSALENKIA
-341 ADATAL
+341 
-347 ETEKG
+347 E
-352 RINAIEGDYLK
+352 
-363 AADKTELETA
+363 
-373 IGLKADSTAL
+373 KADSTAL
-383 DTEKGRI
+383 TAAEGRI
-390 TALEGKVGTAGEGQ
+390 KAIEDDYLKAEDKTALEGAIDLKADKTALDTANGKITTLEGKVGTAAEGQ

-411 IAGEASVRKTED
+411 IAAEASAREAED
-423 DKLAGRI
+423 NKLAGRI

-435 AKVKVDDTTIQRAED
+435 AKVAVDDTTIQRAED

-457 VPQTLITGLGGTL
+457 IPQDKVTGLVAA
-470 LEVLGNKVEKVEGSR
+470 LEGKVDKVTGSR
-485 LMTED
+485 LMTDD
-490 EGTKL
+490 EGTLLDNLGKT
-495 AGIAAGAEVNVID
+495 AQTNAIE
-508 SITFNG
+508 SITFG
-514 VAAAPEDSIGNIANK
+514 GIADDKVTSVNK
-529 VLNLGELAKLN
+529 VVNLGKVAKLDAIGESALESTLL
-540 KVDKAHADKTLI
+540 DKINAAENFIT
-552 DYIDNS
+552 S
-558 CAIKTV
+558 V
-564 NTDQFTLSAEKKLDL
+564 NDEQFAVTEKKLGL

-594 LVLDGGEAA
+594 LILDGGEAA

>member
-33 AAAAAVKGAAE
+33 AAEAAVRGAAE

-49 SAYYLGQLIIVN
+49 SAYYLGQLIIIN
-61 DKTEDASKG
+61 DKTADASKG

-100 VTALQGQVTEI
+100 VTALQGQITTI
-111 NGKLILADATHD
+111 NGKLILANETHD
-123 GFMSKEGFIKL
+123 GFLSKEGFKKL
-134 RDIAE
+134 KGIAA

-145 IETVKVNGEALTPA
+145 IETVKVNGAALVPT

-175 VKAGYVAKVEGKGL
+175 VAAGYVAKEAGKGL
-189 STNDYDAAAK
+189 STNDYDATAK
-199 AIVDGIEG
+199 GIVDGITA

-216 GNYYNKQEVEEKIAG
+216 GNYYNKQEVEDKIAG
-231 KKTAYVFINKAD
+231 KKTAYVFVNKAD

-310 ATSESVTKAVAAEA
+310 ATLDELTKEINAET
-324 KLREDA
+324 RNRIDA
-330 DGVLDGKIATK
+330 DNALDGKIALK

-347 ETEKG
+347 TAAEG
-352 RINAIEGDYLK
+352 RITAIEGDYLK
-363 AADKTELETA
+363 GKDKTALENA
-373 IGLKADSTAL
+373 IALKADNSAL
-383 DTEKGRI
+383 QTTNLAVE
-390 TALEGKVGTAGEGQ
+390 TLEGKVGTAGAGQ

-411 IAGEASVRKTED
+411 VAGEASTRKSED
-423 DKLAGRI
+423 DKLAARI

-435 AKVKVDDTTIQRAED
+435 AKVAVDDTTIQRAEN

-470 LEVLGNKVEKVEGSR
+470 LEVLGNKVDKVEGSR
-485 LMTED
+485 LMTEE

-508 SITFNG
+508 RVTFNG
-514 VAAAPEDSIGNIANK
+514 MAAPEGTVANK

-540 KVDKAHADKTLI
+540 KVDKDHADQTLI
-552 DYIDNS
+552 NYIDNS

-564 NTDQFTLSAEKKLDL
+564 NTDQFTLGADKKLGL

>member
-33 AAAAAVKGAAE
+33 AAAAAVRGAAE
-44 VGSSD
+44 VGSAD
-49 SAYYLGQLIIVN
+49 SAYYLGQLIIIN

-100 VTALQGQVTEI
+100 VTALQGQITTI
-111 NGKLILADATHD
+111 NGKLILADETHD
-123 GFMSKEGFIKL
+123 GFLSKEGFKKL
-134 RDIAE
+134 NGIAA

-145 IETVKVNGEALTPA
+145 IETVKVNGQALTPT
-159 DKAVNIDL
+159 DKAVDIDL
-167 GAYATTEA
+167 SDYATTEA
-175 VKAGYVAKVEGKGL
+175 VAAGYVAKEAGKGL
-189 STNDYDAAAK
+189 STNDYDATAK
-199 AIVDGIEG
+199 GIVDGITA

-216 GNYYNKQEVEEKIAG
+216 GNYYNKQEVEDKIAG
-231 KKTAYVFINKAD
+231 KKTAYVFVNKTD

-256 VVGDNIYFTDKK
+256 VVGDNIYFTEKK

-310 ATSESVTKAVAAEA
+310 ATLDELTREINAET
-324 KLREDA
+324 RNRIDA
-330 DGVLDGKIATK
+330 DNALDGKIALK

-347 ETEKG
+347 TAAEG
-352 RINAIEGDYLK
+352 RITAIEGDYLK
-363 AADKTELETA
+363 GKDKTALENA
-373 IGLKADSTAL
+373 IALKADNSAL
-383 DTEKGRI
+383 QTTNLAVE
-390 TALEGKVGTAGEGQ
+390 ALQGKVGTAGTGQ

-411 IAGEASVRKTED
+411 VAGEASTRKSED
-423 DKLAGRI
+423 DKLAARI

-435 AKVKVDDTTIQRAED
+435 AKVAVDDTTIQRAEN

-470 LEVLGNKVEKVEGSR
+470 LEVLDTKVDKVEGSR
-485 LMTED
+485 LMTEE

-508 SITFNG
+508 RVTFNG
-514 VAAAPEDSIGNIANK
+514 VAAPEGTVANK
-529 VLNLGELAKLN
+529 VLNLGELAQLN
-540 KVDKAHADKTLI
+540 KVDKDHADQTLL

-564 NTDQFTLSAEKKLDL
+564 NTDQFTLGADKKLGL

>member
-33 AAAAAVKGAAE
+33 AAEAAVRGAAE

-49 SAYYLGQLIIVN
+49 SAYYLGQLIIIN
-61 DKTEDASKG
+61 DKTADASKG

-100 VTALQGQVTEI
+100 VTALQGQITTI
-111 NGKLILADATHD
+111 NGKLILANETHD
-123 GFMSKEGFIKL
+123 GFLSKEGFKKL
-134 RDIAE
+134 KGIAA

-145 IETVKVNGEALTPA
+145 IETVKVNGAALVPT

-167 GAYATTEA
+167 GDYATTEA
-175 VKAGYVAKVEGKGL
+175 VAAGYVAKEAGKGL
-189 STNDYDAAAK
+189 STNDYDATAK
-199 AIVDGIEG
+199 GIVDGITA

-216 GNYYNKQEVEEKIAG
+216 GNYYNKQEVEDKIAG
-231 KKTAYVFINKAD
+231 KKTAYVFVNKAD

-310 ATSESVTKAVAAEA
+310 ATLDELTKEINAET
-324 KLREDA
+324 RNRIDA
-330 DGVLDGKIATK
+330 DNALDGKIALK

-347 ETEKG
+347 TAAEG
-352 RINAIEGDYLK
+352 RITAIEGDYLK
-363 AADKTELETA
+363 GKDKTALENA
-373 IGLKADSTAL
+373 IALKADNSAL
-383 DTEKGRI
+383 QTTNLAVE
-390 TALEGKVGTAGEGQ
+390 TLEGKVGTAGAGQ

-411 IAGEASVRKTED
+411 VAGEASTRKSED
-423 DKLAGRI
+423 DKLAARI

-435 AKVKVDDTTIQRAED
+435 AKVAVDDTTIQRAEN

-470 LEVLGNKVEKVEGSR
+470 LEVLGNKVDKVEGSR
-485 LMTED
+485 LMTEE

-508 SITFNG
+508 RVTFNG
-514 VAAAPEDSIGNIANK
+514 VAAPEGTVANK

-540 KVDKAHADKTLI
+540 KVDKDHADQTLI
-552 DYIDNS
+552 NYIDNS

-564 NTDQFTLSAEKKLDL
+564 NTDQFTLGADKKLGL

>member
-33 AAAAAVKGAAE
+33 AAEAAVRGAAE

-49 SAYYLGQLIIVN
+49 SAYYLGQLIIIN
-61 DKTEDASKG
+61 DKTADASKG

-100 VTALQGQVTEI
+100 VTALQGQITTI
-111 NGKLILADATHD
+111 NGKLILADETHD
-123 GFMSKEGFIKL
+123 GFLSKEGFKKL
-134 RDIAE
+134 KGIAA

-145 IETVKVNGEALTPA
+145 IETVKVNGQALAPT
-159 DKAVNIDL
+159 DKAVNVDL
-167 GAYATTEA
+167 GAYATTAA
-175 VKAGYVAKVEGKGL
+175 VATGYVAKEAGKGL
-189 STNDYDAAAK
+189 STNDYDATAK
-199 AIVDGIEG
+199 GIVDGITA

-216 GNYYNKQEVEEKIAG
+216 GNYYNKQQVEDKIAG
-231 KKTAYVFINKAD
+231 KKTAYVFVNKAD

-256 VVGDNIYFTDKK
+256 VVGDNIYFTEKK

-291 ACYYTFENLEVD
+291 ACYYTFANLEVD

-310 ATSESVTKAVAAEA
+310 ATLDELTTEINAE
-324 KLREDA
+324 KRNRIDA
-330 DGVLDGKIATK
+330 DNALESKIALK

-347 ETEKG
+347 TAAEG
-352 RINAIEGDYLK
+352 RIAVIEGD
-363 AADKTELETA
+363 KTVLQNA
-373 IGLKADSTAL
+373 IALKADNSAL
-383 DTEKGRI
+383 QTTNLAVE
-390 TALEGKVGTAGEGQ
+390 ALEGKVGTAGAGQ

-411 IAGEASVRKTED
+411 VAGEATARKAAD
-423 DKLAGRI
+423 DGLAARI
-430 TTLEN
+430 TTLEG
-435 AKVKVDDTTIQRAED
+435 AKVKVDNTTIQRDASD
-450 GTLSVKA
+450 VISVKA
-457 VPQTLITGLGGTL
+457 VPQEKVTGLVAAL
-470 LEVLGNKVEKVEGSR
+470 DRKVDKVEGSR
-485 LMTED
+485 LMTEE

-508 SITFNG
+508 RVTFNG
-514 VAAAPEDSIGNIANK
+514 VAAPEGTVANK
-529 VLNLGELAKLN
+529 VLNLGNLAQLN
-540 KVDKAHADKTLI
+540 KVGKAHADQTLI

-564 NTDQFTLSAEKKLDL
+564 NTDQFTLGADKKLGL

>member
-33 AAAAAVKGAAE
+33 AAEAAVRGAAE

-49 SAYYLGQLIIVN
+49 SAYYLGQLIIIN
-61 DKTEDASKG
+61 DKTADASKG

-100 VTALQGQVTEI
+100 VTALQGQITTI
-111 NGKLILADATHD
+111 NGKLILANETHD
-123 GFMSKEGFIKL
+123 GFLSKEGFKKL
-134 RDIAE
+134 KGIAA

-145 IETVKVNGEALTPA
+145 IETVKVNGQALTPT

-167 GAYATTEA
+167 GDYATTEA
-175 VKAGYVAKVEGKGL
+175 VAAGYVAKEAGKGL
-189 STNDYDAAAK
+189 STNDYDATAK
-199 AIVDGIEG
+199 GIVDGITA

-216 GNYYNKQEVEEKIAG
+216 GNYYNKQEVEDKIAG
-231 KKTAYVFINKAD
+231 KKTAYVFVNKAD

-256 VVGDNIYFTDKK
+256 VVGDNIYFTEKK

-310 ATSESVTKAVAAEA
+310 ATLDELTKEINAET
-324 KLREDA
+324 RNRIDA
-330 DGVLDGKIATK
+330 DNALDGKIALK

-347 ETEKG
+347 TAAEG
-352 RINAIEGDYLK
+352 RITAIEGDYLK
-363 AADKTELETA
+363 GKDKTALESA
-373 IGLKADSTAL
+373 IALKADNSAL
-383 DTEKGRI
+383 QTTNLAVE
-390 TALEGKVGTAGEGQ
+390 ALQGKVGTAGAGQ

-411 IAGEASVRKTED
+411 VAGEASTRKSED
-423 DKLAGRI
+423 DKLAARI

-435 AKVKVDDTTIQRAED
+435 AKVAVDDTTIQRAEN

-470 LEVLGNKVEKVEGSR
+470 LEVLGNKVDKVEGSR
-485 LMTED
+485 LMTEE

-508 SITFNG
+508 RVTFNG
-514 VAAAPEDSIGNIANK
+514 MAAPEGTVANK
-529 VLNLGELAKLN
+529 VLNLGELAQLN
-540 KVDKAHADKTLI
+540 KVGKANADQTLL

-564 NTDQFTLSAEKKLDL
+564 NTDQFTLGADKKLGL

>member
-49 SAYYLGQLIIVN
+49 SAYYLGQLIIIN
-61 DKTEDASKG
+61 DKTEDANKG

-100 VTALQGQVTEI
+100 VSALQSQVTEI

-123 GFMSKEGFIKL
+123 GFISKSDFTKL
-134 RDIAE
+134 QGVAQ
-139 GAQVNV
+139 GAQANV
-145 IETVKVNGEALTPA
+145 IESVKVNGQALTPVN
-159 DKAVNIDL
+159 KAVNIDL
-167 GAYATTEA
+167 SAYAKTKD
-175 VKAGYVAKVEGKGL
+175 VQAGYVAKVEGKGL
-189 STNDYDAAAK
+189 STNDYDATAK
-199 AIVDGIEG
+199 GIVDGITA

-216 GNYYNKQEVEEKIAG
+216 DNYYNKQQVEDKIAG
-231 KKTAYVFINKAD
+231 KKTAYVFTNKTD

-268 VNDMWVSAVLETAG
+268 VSDMWVSAVLETAG

-291 ACYYTFENLEVD
+291 ACYYTFANLEVE

-310 ATSESVTKAVAAEA
+310 ATLNELTKEINAEA
-324 KLREDA
+324 RNRIDA
-330 DGVLDGKIATK
+330 DNALEGKVALK

-347 ETEKG
+347 TNAEG
-352 RINAIEGDYLK
+352 RIAAIERDYLK
-363 AADKTELETA
+363 AKDKTALESA
-373 IGLKADSTAL
+373 VALKADNSAL
-383 DTEKGRI
+383 QTTNLAVE
-390 TALEGKVGTAGEGQ
+390 ALQGKVGTAGEGQ

-411 IAGEASVRKTED
+411 VAGEATARKAAD
-423 DKLAGRI
+423 DGLAARVA
-430 TTLEN
+430 TLEG
-435 AKVKVDDTTIQRAED
+435 AKVKVDDTTIQRD
-450 GTLSVKA
+450 SNDVISVKA
-457 VPQTLITGLGGTL
+457 VPQEKVTGLVAAL
-470 LEVLGNKVEKVEGSR
+470 DSKVDKVEGSR

-495 AGIAAGAEVNVID
+495 ASIAAGAQVNVIERVQ
-508 SITFNG
+508 FNG
-514 VAAAPEDSIGNIANK
+514 VAAPEGTVTNK
-529 VLNLGELAKLN
+529 VLNLGELAGLN
-540 KVDKAHADKTLI
+540 KVDKAHADQTLL
-552 DYIDNS
+552 DYIDNI

-564 NTDQFTLSAEKKLDL
+564 NTDQFTLGADKKLGL

-586 LANKENVT
+586 LANKQGTT
-594 LVLDGGEAA
+594 LILDGGEAA

>member
-33 AAAAAVKGAAE
+33 AAEAAVRGAAE
-44 VGSSD
+44 VGSAD
-49 SAYYLGQLIIVN
+49 SAYYLGQLIIIN

-78 VAGSATLTPF
+78 VAGSAALTPF

-100 VTALQGQVTEI
+100 VTALQGQITTI
-111 NGKLILADATHD
+111 NGKLILADETHD
-123 GFMSKEGFIKL
+123 GFLSKEGFKKL
-134 RDIAE
+134 KGIAA

-145 IETVKVNGEALTPA
+145 IETVKVNGKALTPT

-167 GAYATTEA
+167 SAYATTAA
-175 VKAGYVAKVEGKGL
+175 VAAGYVAKEVGKGL
-189 STNDYDAAAK
+189 STNDYDATAK
-199 AIVDGIEG
+199 GIVDGITA

-216 GNYYNKQEVEEKIAG
+216 GNYYNKQQVEDKIAG
-231 KKTAYVFINKAD
+231 KKTAYVFTNKTD

-256 VVGDNIYFTDKK
+256 VVGDNIYFTEKK
-268 VNDMWVSAVLETAG
+268 VNDMWVAAVLETAG

-310 ATSESVTKAVAAEA
+310 ATLNELTTEINAE
-324 KLREDA
+324 KRNRIDA
-330 DGVLDGKIATK
+330 DNALEGKVALK

-347 ETEKG
+347 TAAEG
-352 RINAIEGDYLK
+352 RIAVIEEDYLK
-363 AADKTELETA
+363 AADKTALQNA
-373 IGLKADSTAL
+373 IALKADNSAL
-383 DTEKGRI
+383 QTTNLAVE
-390 TALEGKVGTAGEGQ
+390 ALEGKVGTAGAGQ

-411 IAGEASVRKTED
+411 VAGEASTRKAED
-423 DKLAGRI
+423 DKLAARI
-430 TTLEN
+430 ATLEG
-435 AKVKVDDTTIQRAED
+435 AKVKVDDITIRRD
-450 GTLSVKA
+450 SNDVISVKA
-457 VPQTLITGLGGTL
+457 VPQGLITGLGSGTL
-470 LEVLGNKVEKVEGSR
+470 LDALDLKVDKVEGSR
-485 LMTED
+485 LMTEE

-508 SITFNG
+508 RITFNG
-514 VAAAPEDSIGNIANK
+514 VAAPEGTVANK
-529 VLNLGELAKLN
+529 VLNLGELAQLN
-540 KVDKAHADKTLI
+540 KVGKDHADQTLL

-564 NTDQFTLSAEKKLDL
+564 NTDQFTLGADKKLDL

-586 LANKENVT
+586 LANKKDVT

>member
-33 AAAAAVKGAAE
+33 AAEAAVRGAAE

-49 SAYYLGQLIIVN
+49 SAYYLGQLIIIN
-61 DKTEDASKG
+61 DKTADASKG

-100 VTALQGQVTEI
+100 VTALQGQITTI
-111 NGKLILADATHD
+111 NGKLILANETHD
-123 GFMSKEGFIKL
+123 GFLSKEGFKKL
-134 RDIAE
+134 KGIAA

-145 IETVKVNGEALTPA
+145 IETVKVNGAALVPT

-167 GAYATTEA
+167 GDYATTEA
-175 VKAGYVAKVEGKGL
+175 VAAGYVAKEAGKGL
-189 STNDYDAAAK
+189 STNDYDATAK
-199 AIVDGIEG
+199 GIVDGITA

-216 GNYYNKQEVEEKIAG
+216 GNYYNKQEVEDKIAG
-231 KKTAYVFINKAD
+231 KKTAYVFVNKAD

-310 ATSESVTKAVAAEA
+310 ATLDELTKEINAET
-324 KLREDA
+324 RNRIDA
-330 DGVLDGKIATK
+330 DNALDGKIALK

-347 ETEKG
+347 TAAEG
-352 RINAIEGDYLK
+352 RITAIEGDYLK
-363 AADKTELETA
+363 GKDKTALESA
-373 IGLKADSTAL
+373 IALKADNSAL
-383 DTEKGRI
+383 QTTNLAVE
-390 TALEGKVGTAGEGQ
+390 ALQGKVGTAGAGQ

-411 IAGEASVRKTED
+411 VAGEASTRKSED
-423 DKLAGRI
+423 DKLAARI

-435 AKVKVDDTTIQRAED
+435 AKVAVDDTTIQRAEN

-470 LEVLGNKVEKVEGSR
+470 LEVLGNKVDKVEGSR
-485 LMTED
+485 LMTEE

-508 SITFNG
+508 RVTFNG
-514 VAAAPEDSIGNIANK
+514 MAAPEGTVANK

-540 KVDKAHADKTLI
+540 KVGKANADQTLL

-564 NTDQFTLSAEKKLDL
+564 NTDQFTLGADKKLGL

>member
-49 SAYYLGQLIIVN
+49 SAYYLGQLIIIN
-61 DKTEDASKG
+61 DKTEDANKG

-78 VAGSATLTPF
+78 VAGAATLTPF

-100 VTALQGQVTEI
+100 VSALQSQVTEI
-111 NGKLILADATHD
+111 NGKLILADAAHD
-123 GFMSKEGFIKL
+123 GFISKGDFTKL
-134 RDIAE
+134 QGIAQ
-139 GAQVNV
+139 GAQANV
-145 IETVKVNGEALTPA
+145 IESVKVNGQALTPVN
-159 DKAVNIDL
+159 KAVNIDL
-167 GAYATTEA
+167 SPYAKSKD
-175 VKAGYVAKVEGKGL
+175 VQAGYVAKVEGKGL
-189 STNDYDAAAK
+189 STNDYDATAK
-199 AIVDGIEG
+199 GIVDGITA

-216 GNYYNKQEVEEKIAG
+216 DNYYNKQQVEDKIAG
-231 KKTAYVFINKAD
+231 KKTAYVFTNKTD

-268 VNDMWVSAVLETAG
+268 VSDMWVSAVLETAG

-291 ACYYTFENLEVD
+291 ACYYTFANLEVE

-310 ATSESVTKAVAAEA
+310 ATLNELTKEINAEA
-324 KLREDA
+324 RNRIDA
-330 DGVLDGKIATK
+330 DNALDDKVALK

-347 ETEKG
+347 NAAEK
-352 RINAIEGDYLK
+352 RIGVIERDYLK
-363 AADKTELETA
+363 AADKTDLESA
-373 IGLKADSTAL
+373 IALKADNSAL
-383 DTEKGRI
+383 QTTNLAVE
-390 TALEGKVGTAGEGQ
+390 ALQGKVGTAGEGQ

-411 IAGEASVRKTED
+411 IAGEATARKAAD
-423 DKLAGRI
+423 DGLAARVA
-430 TTLEN
+430 TLEG
-435 AKVKVDDTTIQRAED
+435 AKVKVDDTTIQRD
-450 GTLSVKA
+450 SNDVISIKA
-457 VPQTLITGLGGTL
+457 VPQEKVTGLVAAL
-470 LEVLGNKVEKVEGSR
+470 DSKVDKVEGSR
-485 LMTED
+485 LMTEE

-495 AGIAAGAEVNVID
+495 AGIASGAQVNVIERVQ
-508 SITFNG
+508 FNG
-514 VAAAPEDSIGNIANK
+514 VAAPEGTVTNK
-529 VLNLGELAKLN
+529 VLNLGELASLN
-540 KVDKAHADKTLI
+540 KVDKAHADQTLL
-552 DYIDNS
+552 DYIDNI

-564 NTDQFTLSAEKKLDL
+564 NTDQFTLGADKKLGL

-586 LANKENVT
+586 LANKQGTT
-594 LVLDGGEAA
+594 LILDGGEAA

>member
-33 AAAAAVKGAAE
+33 AAEAAVRGAAE

-49 SAYYLGQLIIVN
+49 SAYYLGQLIIIN
-61 DKTEDASKG
+61 DKTADASKG

-78 VAGSATLTPF
+78 IAGSATLTPF

-100 VTALQGQVTEI
+100 VTALQGQITTI
-111 NGKLILADATHD
+111 NGKLILADETHD
-123 GFMSKEGFIKL
+123 GFLSKEGFKKL
-134 RDIAE
+134 KGIAA

-145 IETVKVNGEALTPA
+145 IETVKVNGQALTPT

-167 GAYATTEA
+167 GAYATTA
-175 VKAGYVAKVEGKGL
+175 TVAAGYVAKEAGKGL
-189 STNDYDAAAK
+189 STNDYDATAK
-199 AIVDGIEG
+199 GIVDGITA

-216 GNYYNKQEVEEKIAG
+216 GNYYNKQEVEDKIAG
-231 KKTAYVFINKAD
+231 KKTAYVFVNKTD

-291 ACYYTFENLEVD
+291 TCYYTFANLEVD

-310 ATSESVTKAVAAEA
+310 ATLDELTTEINAE
-324 KLREDA
+324 KRNRIDA
-330 DGVLDGKIATK
+330 DNALEGKVALK

-347 ETEKG
+347 TAAEG
-352 RINAIEGDYLK
+352 RIAVIEGDYLK
-363 AADKTELETA
+363 AADKTALQNA
-373 IGLKADSTAL
+373 IALKADNSAL
-383 DTEKGRI
+383 QTTNLAVE
-390 TALEGKVGTAGEGQ
+390 ALEGKVGTAGAGQ

-411 IAGEASVRKTED
+411 VAGEATARKAAD
-423 DKLAGRI
+423 DSLAARI
-430 TTLEN
+430 TTLEG
-435 AKVKVDDTTIQRAED
+435 AKVKVDNTTIQRDASD
-450 GTLSVKA
+450 VISVKA
-457 VPQTLITGLGGTL
+457 VPQEKVTGLVAAL
-470 LEVLGNKVEKVEGSR
+470 DRKVDKVEGSR
-485 LMTED
+485 LMTEE

-508 SITFNG
+508 SVTFNG
-514 VAAAPEDSIGNIANK
+514 VAAPEGTVANK
-529 VLNLGELAKLN
+529 VLNLGELARLN
-540 KVDKAHADKTLI
+540 KVDKAHADQTLI
-552 DYIDNS
+552 EYIDNS

-564 NTDQFTLSAEKKLDL
+564 NTDQFTLGADKKLGL

>member
-33 AAAAAVKGAAE
+33 AAEAAVRGAAE

-49 SAYYLGQLIIVN
+49 SAYYLGQLIIIN
-61 DKTEDASKG
+61 DKTADASKG

-100 VTALQGQVTEI
+100 VTALQGQITTI
-111 NGKLILADATHD
+111 NGKLILADETHD
-123 GFMSKEGFIKL
+123 GFLSKEGFKKL
-134 RDIAE
+134 KGIAA

-145 IETVKVNGEALTPA
+145 IETVKVNGQALTPT
-159 DKAVNIDL
+159 DKAVNVDL
-167 GAYATTEA
+167 SKYATTAA
-175 VKAGYVAKVEGKGL
+175 VAAGYVAKEAGKGL
-189 STNDYDAAAK
+189 STNDYDATAK
-199 AIVDGIEG
+199 GIVDGITA

-216 GNYYNKQEVEEKIAG
+216 GNYYNKQQVEDKIAG
-231 KKTAYVFINKAD
+231 KKTAYVFTNKTD

-310 ATSESVTKAVAAEA
+310 ATLNELTTEINAE
-324 KLREDA
+324 KRNRIDA
-330 DGVLDGKIATK
+330 DNALEGKIALK

-347 ETEKG
+347 TAAEG
-352 RINAIEGDYLK
+352 RIAVIEGDYLK
-363 AADKTELETA
+363 AADKTALQNA
-373 IGLKADSTAL
+373 IALKADNSAL
-383 DTEKGRI
+383 QTTNLAVE
-390 TALEGKVGTAGEGQ
+390 ALEGKVGTAGAGQ

-411 IAGEASVRKTED
+411 VAGEASTRKSED
-423 DKLAGRI
+423 DKLAARI

-435 AKVKVDDTTIQRAED
+435 AKVAVDDTTIQRAEN

-470 LEVLGNKVEKVEGSR
+470 LEVLGTKVDKVEGSR
-485 LMTED
+485 LMTEE

-508 SITFNG
+508 RVTFNG
-514 VAAAPEDSIGNIANK
+514 VAAPEGTVANK
-529 VLNLGELAKLN
+529 VLNLGELAQLN
-540 KVDKAHADKTLI
+540 KVDKDHADQTLI

-564 NTDQFTLSAEKKLDL
+564 NTDQFTLGADKKLGL

>member
-33 AAAAAVKGAAE
+33 AAEAAVRGAAE

-49 SAYYLGQLIIVN
+49 SAYYLGQLIIIN
-61 DKTEDASKG
+61 DKTADASKG

-100 VTALQGQVTEI
+100 VTALQGQITTI
-111 NGKLILADATHD
+111 NGKLILANETHD
-123 GFMSKEGFIKL
+123 GFLSKEGFKKL
-134 RDIAE
+134 KDIAV

-145 IETVKVNGEALTPA
+145 IETVKVNGAALVPT

-167 GAYATTEA
+167 GDYATTEA
-175 VKAGYVAKVEGKGL
+175 VAAGYVAKEAGKGL
-189 STNDYDAAAK
+189 STNDYDATAK
-199 AIVDGIEG
+199 GIVDGITA

-216 GNYYNKQEVEEKIAG
+216 GNYYNKQEVEDKIAG
-231 KKTAYVFINKAD
+231 KKTAYVFVNKAD

-256 VVGDNIYFTDKK
+256 VVGDNIYFTEKK

-310 ATSESVTKAVAAEA
+310 ATLDELTKEINAET
-324 KLREDA
+324 RNRIDA
-330 DGVLDGKIATK
+330 DNALDGKIALK

-347 ETEKG
+347 TAAEG
-352 RINAIEGDYLK
+352 RITAIEGDYLK
-363 AADKTELETA
+363 GKDKTALESA
-373 IGLKADSTAL
+373 IALKADNSAL
-383 DTEKGRI
+383 QTTNLAVE
-390 TALEGKVGTAGEGQ
+390 ALQGKVGTAGAGQ

-411 IAGEASVRKTED
+411 VAGEASTRKSED
-423 DKLAGRI
+423 DKLAARI

-435 AKVKVDDTTIQRAED
+435 AKVAVDDTTIQRAEN

-470 LEVLGNKVEKVEGSR
+470 LEVLGNKVDKVEGSR
-485 LMTED
+485 LMTEE

-508 SITFNG
+508 RVTFNG
-514 VAAAPEDSIGNIANK
+514 MAAPEGTVANK

-540 KVDKAHADKTLI
+540 KVDKDHADQTLI
-552 DYIDNS
+552 NYIDNS

-564 NTDQFTLSAEKKLDL
+564 NTDQFTLGADKKLGL

>member
-33 AAAAAVKGAAE
+33 AAAAAVRGAAE

-49 SAYYLGQLIIVN
+49 SAYYLGQLIIIN

-78 VAGSATLTPF
+78 VAGNATLTPF

-100 VTALQGQVTEI
+100 VTALQGQITTI
-111 NGKLILADATHD
+111 NGKLILADETHD
-123 GFMSKEGFIKL
+123 GFLSKEDFKKL
-134 RDIAE
+134 KGIAA

-145 IETVKVNGEALTPA
+145 IETVKVNGAALVPT

-167 GAYATTEA
+167 GDYATTEA
-175 VKAGYVAKVEGKGL
+175 VAAGYVAKEPGKGL
-189 STNDYDAAAK
+189 STNDYDATAK
-199 AIVDGIEG
+199 GIVDGITA

-216 GNYYNKQEVEEKIAG
+216 GNYYNKQEVEDKIAG
-231 KKTAYVFINKAD
+231 KKTAYVFVNKAD

-256 VVGDNIYFTDKK
+256 VVGDNIYFTEKK

-310 ATSESVTKAVAAEA
+310 ATLDELTKEINAES
-324 KLREDA
+324 RNRIDA
-330 DGVLDGKIATK
+330 DNALEGKIALK

-347 ETEKG
+347 TAAEG
-352 RINAIEGDYLK
+352 RIAVIEGDYLK
-363 AADKTELETA
+363 GKDKTALESA
-373 IGLKADSTAL
+373 IALKADNSAL
-383 DTEKGRI
+383 QTTNLAVE
-390 TALEGKVGTAGEGQ
+390 ALKGKVGTASAGQ

-411 IAGEASVRKTED
+411 VAGEASTRKSED
-423 DKLAGRI
+423 DKLAARI

-435 AKVKVDDTTIQRAED
+435 AKVAVDDTTIQRAEN

-470 LEVLGNKVEKVEGSR
+470 LEVLGNKVDKVEGSR
-485 LMTED
+485 LMTEE

-508 SITFNG
+508 RVTFNG
-514 VAAAPEDSIGNIANK
+514 VAAPEGTVANK

-540 KVDKAHADKTLI
+540 KLDKAHADQTLL

-564 NTDQFTLSAEKKLDL
+564 NTDQFTLGADKKLGL

>member
-33 AAAAAVKGAAE
+33 AAEAAVRGAAE

-49 SAYYLGQLIIVN
+49 SAYYLGQLIIIN
-61 DKTEDASKG
+61 DKTADASKG

-100 VTALQGQVTEI
+100 VTALQGQITTI
-111 NGKLILADATHD
+111 NGKLILANETHD
-123 GFMSKEGFIKL
+123 GFLSKEGFKKL
-134 RDIAE
+134 KGIAA

-145 IETVKVNGEALTPA
+145 IETVKVNGAALVPT

-167 GAYATTEA
+167 GDYATTEA
-175 VKAGYVAKVEGKGL
+175 VAAGYVAKEAGKGL
-189 STNDYDAAAK
+189 STNDYDATAK
-199 AIVDGIEG
+199 GIVDGITA

-216 GNYYNKQEVEEKIAG
+216 GNYYNKQEVEDKIAG
-231 KKTAYVFINKAD
+231 KKTAYVFVNKAD

-310 ATSESVTKAVAAEA
+310 ATLDELTKEINAET
-324 KLREDA
+324 RNRIDA
-330 DGVLDGKIATK
+330 DNALDGKIALK

-347 ETEKG
+347 TAAEG
-352 RINAIEGDYLK
+352 RIATIEGDYLK
-363 AADKTELETA
+363 GKDKTALENA
-373 IGLKADSTAL
+373 IALKADNSAL
-383 DTEKGRI
+383 QTTNLAVE
-390 TALEGKVGTAGEGQ
+390 ALQGKVGTAGAGQ

-411 IAGEASVRKTED
+411 VAGEASTRKSED
-423 DKLAGRI
+423 DKLAARI

-435 AKVKVDDTTIQRAED
+435 AKVAVDDTTIQRAEN

-470 LEVLGNKVEKVEGSR
+470 LEVLGNKVDKVEGSR
-485 LMTED
+485 LMTEE

-508 SITFNG
+508 RVTFNG
-514 VAAAPEDSIGNIANK
+514 VAAPEGTVANK
-529 VLNLGELAKLN
+529 VLNLGELAQLN
-540 KVDKAHADKTLI
+540 KVGKANADQTLL

-564 NTDQFTLSAEKKLDL
+564 NTDQFTLGADKKLGL

>member
-33 AAAAAVKGAAE
+33 AAAAAIRGAAE
-44 VGSSD
+44 VGSAD
-49 SAYYLGQLIIVN
+49 SAYYLGQLIIIN

-78 VAGSATLTPF
+78 VAGNATLTPF

-100 VTALQGQVTEI
+100 VTALQGQITTI
-111 NGKLILADATHD
+111 NGKLILADETHD
-123 GFMSKEGFIKL
+123 GFLSKEGFKKL
-134 RDIAE
+134 KGIAA

-145 IETVKVNGEALTPA
+145 IETVKVNGQALTPT

-167 GAYATTEA
+167 GDYATTAA
-175 VKAGYVAKVEGKGL
+175 VAAGYVAKEAGKGL
-189 STNDYDAAAK
+189 STNDYDATAK
-199 AIVDGIEG
+199 GIVDGITA

-216 GNYYNKQEVEEKIAG
+216 GNYYNKQEVEDKIAG
-231 KKTAYVFINKAD
+231 KKTAYVFVNKTD

-268 VNDMWVSAVLETAG
+268 VNDMWVAAVLETAG

-310 ATSESVTKAVAAEA
+310 ATLDELTKEINAET
-324 KLREDA
+324 RNRIDA
-330 DGVLDGKIATK
+330 DNALEDKVKLK

-347 ETEKG
+347 TAAEG
-352 RINAIEGDYLK
+352 RIAVIEGDYLK
-363 AADKTELETA
+363 AADKTALQNA
-373 IGLKADSTAL
+373 IALKADNSAL
-383 DTEKGRI
+383 QTTNLAVE
-390 TALEGKVGTAGEGQ
+390 ALEGKVGTAGEGQ

-411 IAGEASVRKTED
+411 VAGEATARKAAD
-423 DKLAGRI
+423 DGLAARI

-435 AKVKVDDTTIQRAED
+435 AKVAVDDTTIQRAEN
-450 GTLSVKA
+450 GTLSIKA
-457 VPQTLITGLGGTL
+457 VPQTLVTGLGGTL
-470 LEVLGNKVEKVEGSR
+470 LEVLGNKVDKVEGSR
-485 LMTED
+485 LMTEE

-508 SITFNG
+508 RVTFNG
-514 VAAAPEDSIGNIANK
+514 VAAPEGTVANK
-529 VLNLGELAKLN
+529 VLNLGDLAKLN
-540 KVDKAHADKTLI
+540 KLDKAHADKTLL

-564 NTDQFTLSAEKKLDL
+564 NTDQFTLGADKKLGL

>member
-33 AAAAAVKGAAE
+33 AAEAAVKGAAE

-61 DKTEDASKG
+61 DKTTDASKG
-70 IGLYQITG
+70 VGLYQITG
-78 VAGSATLTPF
+78 VAGNATLTQF
-88 GKATTADELGQQ
+88 GKATSADELGEQ

-123 GFMSKEGFIKL
+123 GFMSKEHFAKVEG
-134 RDIAE
+134 IAE

-167 GAYATTEA
+167 SAYATSEA

-189 STNDYDAAAK
+189 STNDYDATAK
-199 AIVDGIEG
+199 GIVDGITA

-216 GNYYNKQEVEEKIAG
+216 DGYYNKQEVEEKIAG

-310 ATSESVTKAVAAEA
+310 ATTAAVIEEIDAEK
-324 KLREDA
+324 KLRIDA
-330 DGVLDGKIATK
+330 DSALENKIA
-341 ADATAL
+341 
-347 ETEKG
+347 E
-352 RINAIEGDYLK
+352 
-363 AADKTELETA
+363 
-373 IGLKADSTAL
+373 KADSTAL
-383 DTEKGRI
+383 TAAEGRI
-390 TALEGKVGTAGEGQ
+390 KAIEDDYLKAEDKTALEGAIDLKADKTALDTANGKITTLEGKVGTAAEGQ

-411 IAGEASVRKTED
+411 IAAEASAREAED
-423 DKLAGRI
+423 NKLAGRI

-435 AKVKVDDTTIQRAED
+435 AKVAVDDTTIQRAED

-457 VPQTLITGLGGTL
+457 IPQDKVTGLVAA
-470 LEVLGNKVEKVEGSR
+470 LEGKVDKVTGSR
-485 LMTED
+485 LMTDD
-490 EGTKL
+490 EGTLLDNLGKT
-495 AGIAAGAEVNVID
+495 AQTNAIE
-508 SITFNG
+508 SITFG
-514 VAAAPEDSIGNIANK
+514 GIADDKVTSVNK
-529 VLNLGELAKLN
+529 VVNLGKVAKLDAIGESALESTLL
-540 KVDKAHADKTLI
+540 DKINAAENFIT
-552 DYIDNS
+552 S
-558 CAIKTV
+558 V
-564 NTDQFTLSAEKKLDL
+564 NDEQFAVTEKKLGL

-594 LVLDGGEAA
+594 LILDGGEAA

>member
-49 SAYYLGQLIIVN
+49 SAYYLGQLIIIN
-61 DKTEDASKG
+61 DKTEDANKG

-78 VAGSATLTPF
+78 VAGAATLTPF

-100 VTALQGQVTEI
+100 VSALQSQVTEI
-111 NGKLILADATHD
+111 NGKLILADAAHD
-123 GFMSKEGFIKL
+123 GFISKGDFTKL
-134 RDIAE
+134 QGIAA
-139 GAQVNV
+139 GAQANV
-145 IETVKVNGEALTPA
+145 IESVKVNGQALTPV

-167 GAYATTEA
+167 SPYATSAA
-175 VKAGYVAKVEGKGL
+175 VQAGYVAKVEGKGL
-189 STNDYDAAAK
+189 STNDYDDTAK
-199 AIVDGIEG
+199 GIVDGITA

-216 GNYYNKQEVEEKIAG
+216 DNYYNKQQVEDKIAG
-231 KKTAYVFINKAD
+231 KKTAYVFTNKTD

-291 ACYYTFENLEVD
+291 ACYYTFANLEVE

-310 ATSESVTKAVAAEA
+310 ATLDELTKEINAE
-324 KLREDA
+324 KRSRIDA
-330 DGVLDGKIATK
+330 DNALEGKVALK

-347 ETEKG
+347 TAAEG
-352 RINAIEGDYLK
+352 RIAAIERDYLK
-363 AADKTELETA
+363 AADKTALQNA
-373 IGLKADSTAL
+373 IALKADNSAL
-383 DTEKGRI
+383 QTTNLAVE
-390 TALEGKVGTAGEGQ
+390 ALEGKVGTAGEGQ

-411 IAGEASVRKTED
+411 VAGEATARKAAD
-423 DKLAGRI
+423 DGLAARI
-430 TTLEN
+430 TTLEG
-435 AKVKVDDTTIQRAED
+435 AKVKVDDTTIQRD
-450 GTLSVKA
+450 SNDVISVKA
-457 VPQTLITGLGGTL
+457 VPQEKVTGLVAAL
-470 LEVLGNKVEKVEGSR
+470 DSKVDKVEGSR
-485 LMTED
+485 LMTEE

-495 AGIAAGAEVNVID
+495 AGIAAGAQVNVIERVQ
-508 SITFNG
+508 FNG
-514 VAAAPEDSIGNIANK
+514 VAAPEGTITNK
-529 VLNLGELAKLN
+529 VLNLGELAGLN
-540 KVDKAHADKTLI
+540 KVDKAHADQTLL
-552 DYIDNS
+552 DYIDNV

-564 NTDQFTLSAEKKLDL
+564 NTDQFTLGADKKLGL

-586 LANKENVT
+586 LANKQGTT
-594 LVLDGGEAA
+594 LILDGGEAA

>member
-33 AAAAAVKGAAE
+33 AAEAAVRGAAE

-61 DKTEDASKG
+61 DKTADASKG

-100 VTALQGQVTEI
+100 VTALQGQITTI
-111 NGKLILADATHD
+111 NGKLILADETHD
-123 GFMSKEGFIKL
+123 GFLSKEGFKKL
-134 RDIAE
+134 KGIAA

-145 IETVKVNGEALTPA
+145 IETVKVNGQALTPT
-159 DKAVNIDL
+159 DKAVNVDL
-167 GAYATTEA
+167 SKYATTAA
-175 VKAGYVAKVEGKGL
+175 VAAGYVAKEAGKGL
-189 STNDYDAAAK
+189 STNDYDATAK
-199 AIVDGIEG
+199 GIVDGITA

-216 GNYYNKQEVEEKIAG
+216 GNYYNKQEVEDKIAG
-231 KKTAYVFINKAD
+231 KKTAYVFVNKDD

-256 VVGDNIYFTDKK
+256 VVGDNIYFTEKK

-291 ACYYTFENLEVD
+291 ACYYTFANLEVD

-310 ATSESVTKAVAAEA
+310 ATLDELTTEINAE
-324 KLREDA
+324 KRNRIDA
-330 DGVLDGKIATK
+330 DNALEGKIALK

-347 ETEKG
+347 TAAEG
-352 RINAIEGDYLK
+352 RIAVIEGDYLK
-363 AADKTELETA
+363 AADKTALQNA
-373 IGLKADSTAL
+373 IALKADNSAL
-383 DTEKGRI
+383 QTTNLAVE
-390 TALEGKVGTAGEGQ
+390 ALEGKVGTAGAGQ

-411 IAGEASVRKTED
+411 VAGEATARKAAD
-423 DKLAGRI
+423 DGLAARI

-435 AKVKVDDTTIQRAED
+435 AKVAVDDTTIQRAEN

-470 LEVLGNKVEKVEGSR
+470 LEVLGTKVDKVEGSR
-485 LMTED
+485 LMTEE

-495 AGIAAGAEVNVID
+495 AGIASGAEVNVID
-508 SITFNG
+508 RVTFNG
-514 VAAAPEDSIGNIANK
+514 VAAPEGTVANK
-529 VLNLGELAKLN
+529 VLNLGNLAQLN
-540 KVDKAHADKTLI
+540 KVDKAHADQTLI

-564 NTDQFTLSAEKKLDL
+564 NTDQFNLGADKKLGL

>member
-33 AAAAAVKGAAE
+33 AAEAAVRGAAE

-61 DKTEDASKG
+61 DKTADASKG

-100 VTALQGQVTEI
+100 VTALQGQITTI
-111 NGKLILADATHD
+111 NGKLILADETHD
-123 GFMSKEGFIKL
+123 GFLSKEGFKKL
-134 RDIAE
+134 KGIAA

-145 IETVKVNGEALTPA
+145 IETVKVNGQALTPT
-159 DKAVNIDL
+159 DKAVNVDL
-167 GAYATTEA
+167 GAYATTAA
-175 VKAGYVAKVEGKGL
+175 VATGYVAKEAGKGL
-189 STNDYDAAAK
+189 STNDYDATAK
-199 AIVDGIEG
+199 GIVDGITA

-216 GNYYNKQEVEEKIAG
+216 GNYYNKQEVEDKIAG
-231 KKTAYVFINKAD
+231 KKTAYVFVNKDD

-256 VVGDNIYFTDKK
+256 VVGDNIYFTEKK

-291 ACYYTFENLEVD
+291 ACYYTFANLEVD

-310 ATSESVTKAVAAEA
+310 ATLDELTTEINAE
-324 KLREDA
+324 KRNRIDA
-330 DGVLDGKIATK
+330 DNALEGKIALK

-347 ETEKG
+347 TAAEG
-352 RINAIEGDYLK
+352 RIAVIEGDYLK
-363 AADKTELETA
+363 AADKTALQNA
-373 IGLKADSTAL
+373 IALKADNSAL
-383 DTEKGRI
+383 QTTNLAVE
-390 TALEGKVGTAGEGQ
+390 ALEGKVGTAGAGQ

-411 IAGEASVRKTED
+411 VAGEATARKAAD
-423 DKLAGRI
+423 DGLAARI

-435 AKVKVDDTTIQRAED
+435 AKVAVDDTTIQRAEN

-470 LEVLGNKVEKVEGSR
+470 LEVLGTKVDKVEGSR
-485 LMTED
+485 LMTEE

-495 AGIAAGAEVNVID
+495 AGIASGAEVNVID
-508 SITFNG
+508 RVTFNG
-514 VAAAPEDSIGNIANK
+514 VAAPEGTVANK
-529 VLNLGELAKLN
+529 VLNLGELAQLN
-540 KVDKAHADKTLI
+540 KVDKAHADQTLI

-564 NTDQFTLSAEKKLDL
+564 NTDQFNLGADKKLGL